1 MRNFFYFFLVLILIP
16 KLSLSDN
23 NLTSF
28 DGDINSLNTNEW
40 NNLTNE
46 RSSNTNNV
54 TANFGNCNSI
64 ILRCVQPKCAS
75 GGCLSIDI
83 VQPIVE
89 ACVMTNDA
97 CKNYG
102 EALIKSISGQIVAKQ
117 TAKENERNTKNNQ
130 EAQQQ
135 ANIQLQQM
143 QNQMNQQMQTLQQEM
158 ANQKAESEQKIQQA
172 LAEQKAEFENQK
184 KNYEQENN
192 TQPLKSEEEIEKAT
206 EKGIS
211 ADTLLREQ
219 ASGQILSKIEAAETA
234 LKAVKK
240 SMQNVFEYAKCD
252 RNGNNCEGP
261 KRITAFK
268 TKTQPFFDSY
278 DSTLD
283 SLEDAINSSIVLGV
297 NMTDISM
304 MLNGGCNMWGK
315 FVCMKNQYLR
325 YASCDLNGEITE
337 TKKEN
342 DQDITKTRKKTLS
355 DCYCY
360 NYIGENTD
368 KKLPCPHNLSENGQI
383 IKNQTY
389 GCRLIGNLSSRDNVQ
404 SEWLYSESNSET
416 DTNVQIACVIDS
428 NTSNMIIK
436 RKRKRSNIDIETLQD
451 IINES
456 PNNLEQCYKNT
467 TEADLEQWAKSR
479 ILPSKICIKTTELKL
494 N

>member
-1 MRNFFYFFLVLILIP
+1 MRNFFYFFLLLILIP

-117 TAKENERNTKNNQ
+117 TAKENEKNARSNQ

-135 ANIQLQQM
+135 ANMQLQQM

-283 SLEDAINSSIVLGV
+283 SLEDALMTSMTLGV
-297 NMTDISM
+297 NLTDIYM

-315 FVCMKNQYLR
+315 FVCGPSQHLR
-325 YASCDLNGEITE
+325 YAYCDDEYF
-337 TKKEN
+337 K
-342 DQDITKTRKKTLS
+342 D
-355 DCYCY
+355 
-360 NYIGENTD
+360 D
-368 KKLPCPHNLSENGQI
+368 KKDKSKCNNCTNDGTKNEPCPPTKAENGKLI
-383 IKNQTY
+383 IGKSM
-389 GCRLIGNLSSRDNVQ
+389 GCNLISSISAKQDVQ
-404 SEWLYSESNSET
+404 SEWLYSENN
-416 DTNVQIACVIDS
+416 DNKNIQIACLSDAVNDFS
-428 NTSNMIIK
+428 LFK
-436 RKRKRSNIDIETLQD
+436 RRKKKSNIDIDILQD
-451 IINES
+451 IINENPS
-456 PNNLEQCYKNT
+456 IGEKCYKNT
-467 TEADLEQWAKSR
+467 TEADLEQWTKSR
-479 ILPSKICIKTTELKL
+479 ILPKNICIK
-494 N
+494 